1 MSDKVID
8 LNGFTGSEKLYK
20 DQLGAV
26 ITEGVKYFA
35 EEGKAFWAVSDM
47 IVICKIHKLVR
58 DNLFV
63 KVIVSASN
71 EKAAITYEDGNG
83 VRLFKQEYDYASLPN
98 GRWDFY
104 FTDNTLMVTG
114 EY

>member
-1 MSDKVID
+1 MKNID
-8 LNGFTGSEKLYK
+8 LSGFTGSEKLYK

-35 EEGKAFWAVSDM
+35 EEGEAFWAVSDM
-47 IVICKIHKLVR
+47 IVICKIHKLVK
-58 DNLFV
+58 DNPFV
-63 KVIVSASN
+63 SIIVSASN
-71 EKAAITYEDGNG
+71 EKAAITYENGNG
-83 VRLFKQEYDYASLPN
+83 VRLFKQEYDYTTLPN
-98 GRWDFY
+98 GVWKFY